1 MEDTRK
7 IIPIDEHRATDAAT
21 IEKEQWAQGF
31 KAFMSQWNFEE
42 QPGVLNLESVPACP
56 EGLQLLYYFSIKYP
70 TAYEIARARRY
81 QDPPP
86 AVTRTVGWKAYC
98 DHVSG
103 CFDCQEGGAPPIPYA
118 GKWRQ

>member
-1 MEDTRK
+1 MEETRK
-7 IIPIDEHRATDAAT
+7 IIPIEEHRATDEAT
-21 IEKEQWAQGF
+21 AEKAKHDEGF
-31 KAFMSQWNFEE
+31 KEFLSQWDFPEH
-42 QPGVLNLESVPACP
+42 PGVMNLEAVPACP
-56 EGLQLLYYFSIKYP
+56 IGLELLYYFSTKYP

-103 CFDCQEGGAPPIPYA
+103 CFDCQEGGAPPIEYEGA
-118 GKWRQ
+118 R